1 MIPITTSEQAI
12 EVGSHLRLCEAYQ
25 LLQARKNALKK
36 SAYALSIM
44 RTFDR
49 QDKEYKQFFNLASH
63 YATEAQLYRE
73 AIQAFLGT
81 VKN

>member
-1 MIPITTSEQAI
+1 MIPLSTTQQAL
-12 EVGSHLRLCEAYQ
+12 ELGGRLKLCEAYQ
-25 LLQARKNALKK
+25 LIQARKDALKK
-36 SAYALSIM
+36 SAYALSVM

-49 QDKEYKQFFNLASH
+49 QDKEYKQFYNH
-63 YATEAQLYRE
+63 YATEGQLYRE